1 MTDEPLYKRN
11 QILTDRPS
19 QKENIHPC
27 IYNQICVVDWGFA
40 PRAGILLLYAAA
52 PANGTL

>member
-11 QILTDRPS
+11 QTLTG
-19 QKENIHPC
+19 QAKKKNIHPC
-27 IYNQICVVDWGFA
+27 IYNQICIVNWGFA

-52 PANGTL
+52 PADGTL